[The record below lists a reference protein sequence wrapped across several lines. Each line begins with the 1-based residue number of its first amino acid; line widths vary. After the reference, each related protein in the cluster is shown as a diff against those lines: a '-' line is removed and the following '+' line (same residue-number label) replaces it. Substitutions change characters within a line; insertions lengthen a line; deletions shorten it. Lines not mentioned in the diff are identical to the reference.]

1 MNKDIPAFP
10 RPFSEDTYLE
20 GVDYLAQDGMTLRD
34 YFAAKAMQGLIP
46 QFRAMF
52 MDGSIEGCWVG
63 DTIPELTKEAYVVA
77 DAMMKARE
85 A

>member
-10 RPFSEDTYLE
+10 RPFSEDTFLE
-20 GVDYLAQDGMTLRD
+20 GIDYLAQDGMTLRD
-34 YFAAKAMQGLIP
+34 YFASAFLANKWCVCADAENTAK
-46 QFRAMF
+46 
-52 MDGSIEGCWVG
+52 
-63 DTIPELTKEAYVVA
+63 KAYVVA

>member
-1 MNKDIPAFP
+1 MSDIPAFP

-34 YFAAKAMQGLIP
+34 YFAAKALQSLITNFLAKELDETDPTGWMEGL
-46 QFRAMF
+46 AMDSYS
-52 MDGSIEGCWVG
+52 M
-63 DTIPELTKEAYVVA
+63 A
-77 DAMMKARE
+77 DAMMKARD

>member
-1 MNKDIPAFP
+1 MTKDIPAFAFP
-10 RPFSEDTYLE
+10 IDSDIDINRDQPWC
-20 GVDYLAQDGMTLRD
+20 GMTLRD
-34 YFAAKAMQGLIP
+34 YFAGQAMQGLIP